1 MSDESSISTGGKNN
15 CCVFKNLNR
24 IKKNIKLNKY
34 VDGVEGEFFFPFFYD
49 FMNVLRWRCNPAE
62 GKERS
67 LRTA

>member
-49 FMNVLRWRCNPAE
+49 FMNVLR
-62 GKERS
+62 
-67 LRTA
+67 